1 MDNET
6 IIQVEEKLA
15 TILAQI
21 YTHIPWSNI
30 KVNNAH
36 KFFLDRIR
44 ASSNTQTFKQYIDVL
59 CIKCNIEMI
68 KLNIEDINYLNENNP
83 LTMKLLRT
91 ETLYMCNYALEI
103 VQNNKKG
110 E

>member
-68 KLNIEDINYLNENNP
+68 KLNIENKISERHARSL
-83 LTMKLLRT
+83 LKLSST
-91 ETLYMCNYALEI
+91 TTN
-103 VQNNKKG
+103 
-110 E
+110 